1 MLFKYNYES
10 EKQLDILLE
19 IYYNMRVYE
28 YTNLR

>member
-28 YTNLR
+28 YNNLR